1 MIQCAKKEDLNAILA
16 IYNDAIINTT
26 AVYTYE
32 PQTIDERIAWFETKQ
47 RNHEPIFVFEENGSV
62 LGFAT
67 FGSFRPWPAYQY
79 TIEHSIYVDASAR
92 GKGIASQ
99 LLQHLI
105 VEAKAKGYRTL
116 VAGIDASNE
125 ASIKLHQKFNFKHAG
140 TLTNVGYKFD
150 YWLDLAFYE
159 LDLKD

>member
-1 MIQCAKKEDLNAILA
+1 MIRCAKKEDLNAILA

-62 LGFAT
+62 LRFAT
-67 FGSFRPWPAYQY
+67 FGSFRPWPAYLY

-99 LLQHLI
+99 LLQRLI
-105 VEAKAKGYRTL
+105 AEAKAKGYRTL

-140 TLTNVGYKFD
+140 TLTNVGFKFNR
-150 YWLDLAFYE
+150 WLDLAFYE

>member
-1 MIQCAKKEDLNAILA
+1 MIRCAKKEDLNAILA

-26 AVYTYE
+26 AVYTYK

-79 TIEHSIYVDASAR
+79 TIEHSICVDASAR

-99 LLQHLI
+99 LLQRLI

-125 ASIKLHQKFNFKHAG
+125 ASIKLHQKFAFKHAG
-140 TLTNVGYKFD
+140 TLTNVGFKFNQ
-150 YWLDLAFYE
+150 WLDLAFYE
-159 LDLKD
+159 LDLQD

>member
-1 MIQCAKKEDLNAILA
+1 MIRCAKKEDLNAILA

-26 AVYTYE
+26 AVYTYK

-99 LLQHLI
+99 LLQRLI
-105 VEAKAKGYRTL
+105 VEGYRTL

>member
-1 MIQCAKKEDLNAILA
+1 MIRCAKKEDLNAILA

-26 AVYTYE
+26 AVYTYK

-125 ASIKLHQKFNFKHAG
+125 ASIKLHQKFAFKHAG
-140 TLTNVGYKFD
+140 TLTNVGFKFNQ
-150 YWLDLAFYE
+150 WLDLAFYE
-159 LDLKD
+159 LDLQD

>member
-1 MIQCAKKEDLNAILA
+1 MIRYAKKEDLNAILA

-32 PQTIDERIAWFETKQ
+32 PQTIDERVAWFETKQ
-47 RNHEPIFVFEENGSV
+47 RKHELIFVFEENGSV

-67 FGSFRPWPAYQY
+67 FGSFRPWPAYLY

-99 LLQHLI
+99 LLHHLI
-105 VEAKAKGYRTL
+105 VEAKAKGYRAL
-116 VAGIDASNE
+116 VAGIDASNK
-125 ASIKLHQKFNFKHAG
+125 ASIQLHQKFAFKHAG
-140 TLTNVGYKFD
+140 TLTNVGFKFNR
-150 YWLDLAFYE
+150 WLDLAFYE
-159 LDLKD
+159 LDLQD

>member
-1 MIQCAKKEDLNAILA
+1 MIRCAKKEDLNAILA

-79 TIEHSIYVDASAR
+79 TIEHSIYVDTSAR